1 MATRRDPVLAFLSAL
16 QSDATHAP
24 SSLEERAAATDAFAK
39 KLVRAHGNKFV
50 LTELG
55 RYYIEERE
63 GKTEGLTMIRALKP
77 TRNRIKALQAEE
89 NTTSAERRSLE
100 HVLEQMSELYTT
112 DLYRQLAGISKEL
125 RTPIPELSAAL
136 AQYLNPNN
144 LSGVKRDRVLK
155 EMFGKT

>member
-1 MATRRDPVLAFLSAL
+1 MT
-16 QSDATHAP
+16 TK
-24 SSLEERAAATDAFAK
+24 AA
-39 KLVRAHGNKFV
+39 R
-50 LTELG
+50 
-55 RYYIEERE
+55 
-63 GKTEGLTMIRALKP
+63 
-77 TRNRIKALQAEE
+77 KAVISE
-89 NTTSAERRSLE
+89 NTFRRELCGNHVFQSRVETEARVQEKRNVSVRYGNAGFDTIILE